1 MRRRTQL
8 LRDNVVKY
16 SNENKQIRRTYL
28 NLRSQI
34 LERKYGMLDQM

>member
-8 LRDNVVKY
+8 LRENSMKY

-28 NLRSQI
+28 NLRNQI
-34 LERKYGMLDQM
+34 LERKYGQFDSM